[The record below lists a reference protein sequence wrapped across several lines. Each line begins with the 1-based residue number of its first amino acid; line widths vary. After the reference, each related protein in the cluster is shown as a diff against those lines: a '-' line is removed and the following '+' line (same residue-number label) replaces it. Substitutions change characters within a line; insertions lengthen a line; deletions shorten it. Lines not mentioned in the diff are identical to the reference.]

1 MKIFCSSILLISLLL
16 LACSGARQSVA
27 TSVPAS
33 APAQATTNINLDNLY
48 QHWVHS
54 REEQQPNDKD
64 ELYRPATFKVFPPS
78 RFRMAYKFAKDGM
91 CEWFYLSPVDAHH
104 FKPGTWRIDPNDPHI
119 LQITKENTTETYR
132 ILTLTND
139 MLRIAPLTPQTIKK

>member
-16 LACSGARQSVA
+16 LACSGARKSVA

-33 APAQATTNINLDNLY
+33 APAQSATDRNLDDLY

-78 RFRMAYKFAKDGM
+78 HFRMAYKFSKDGS
-91 CEWFYLSPVDAHH
+91 CEWLYLSPDDAHR
-104 FKPGTWRIDPNDPHI
+104 FKPGKWRIDPNDPHI
-119 LQITKENTTETYR
+119 LQITKENTTESYR
-132 ILTLTND
+132 IVTLTKG
-139 MLRIAPLTPQTIKK
+139 MLRIARL